1 MNQYEEI
8 LELLADLKDIEESKL
23 PIWAT
28 DTTRNIILSDMK
40 EEYEIRKNIIINILQ
55 KGKYGDLTK

>member
-23 PIWAT
+23 PIWVT
-28 DTTRNIILSDMK
+28 DTTRNIILNNMK
-40 EEYEIRKNIIINILQ
+40 EEYKIRKNIIINILQ
-55 KGKYGDLTK
+55 EGKYGDLTK